1 VEGRRVSQ
9 LDVITALVSEGIQK
23 NLRAHRKYIAAPE
36 RRDIADD
43 SASVA
48 LAVLIDMTGG
58 HHHIVQ
64 SDGETFTL
72 QHPLAERLTGDLL
85 DCDLLAAIRAGGR
98 IGKGRYR
105 VLLNDDEDVDLIPMK
120 EFE

>member
-1 VEGRRVSQ
+1 M
-9 LDVITALVSEGIQK
+9 ITALVSEGIQK
-23 NLRAHRKYIAAPE
+23 NLRANRKYIAASA

-58 HHHIVQ
+58 HHHIVK
-64 SDGETFTL
+64 SDGDTFTL
-72 QHPLAERLTGDLL
+72 QHPLVERLTGDLL
-85 DCDLLAAIRAGGR
+85 DCDLHQHIAAGEPIE
-98 IGKGRYR
+98 KGRYR
-105 VLLNDDEDVDLIPMK
+105 VLMNDDPTDVDLIPMK

>member
-1 VEGRRVSQ
+1 MSQ
-9 LDVITALVSEGIQK
+9 LDVITALVAEGIRK
-23 NLRAHRKYIAAPE
+23 NLTANRRYIAAPE
-36 RRDIADD
+36 RTAIAHD

-58 HHHIVQ
+58 HHHIVK

-72 QHPLAERLTGDLL
+72 QHPLAERLTGDLF
-85 DCDLLAAIRAGGR
+85 DCDLHKHIAAGDPIE
-98 IGKGRYR
+98 KGRYR
-105 VLLNDDEDVDLIPMK
+105 VLMNDDPTDVDLIPLK

>member
-1 VEGRRVSQ
+1 MSQ
-9 LDVITALVSEGIQK
+9 MDMITALVSEGIQK
-23 NLRAHRKYIAAPE
+23 NLRAHRKYIAAGE

-48 LAVLIDMTGG
+48 IAVLIEMSGG
-58 HHHIVQ
+58 NHHIVR

-72 QHPLAERLTGDLL
+72 QHPLTERLTGDLL
-85 DCDLLAAIRAGGR
+85 DCDLLRHIYRGER
-98 IGKGRYR
+98 IPKGRYR
-105 VLLNDDEDVDLIPMK
+105 VLMNDDDTDVDLIPLK